1 MNTKQKAALL
11 LIGVVGTVL
20 LWPDGEAPDTT
31 DPAEKQQARQD
42 PSQASPQR
50 DDIRFRPQDNHLRG
64 PEQQYGSADRYPLP
78 DAAYPAFRQSAPDFP
93 GQRADRPPA
102 YRPLRPQQDPMERFT
117 FRPLSDRE
125 RQRLEAERPD
135 TYFGG
140 QDLAGPSSRHDYG
153 RQAGPEQHWY
163 QQPYAYPEWQ
173 RDPGY
178 GYGPATSPSW
188 GAGGRGGDF
197 RNDRRSDERTDE
209 RWSAPDEP
217 QWGSQP
223 YDWAPPAQRMYPSLN
238 GDPGRRF
245 TAY

>member
-1 MNTKQKAALL
+1 VNTKQKAALL
-11 LIGVVGTVL
+11 LIGIVGTVL

-42 PSQASPQR
+42 PSQVSPQR
-50 DDIRFRPQDNHLRG
+50 DDVRFRPQDNQVRG
-64 PEQQYGSADRYPLP
+64 PEQQYGPADRYPLS
-78 DAAYPAFRQSAPDFP
+78 DSAYPSFRQSAPDFP

-117 FRPLSDRE
+117 FRPLSERE

-140 QDLAGPSSRHDYG
+140 QDLAGPSSPYDYS
-153 RQAGPEQHWY
+153 RQAGSEQPWY

-173 RDPGY
+173 RVPGY
-178 GYGPATSPSW
+178 GYGPGTSPSW
-188 GAGGRGGDF
+188 GAGGRGGDY
-197 RNDRRSDERTDE
+197 RNDRRTDERTDE

-238 GDPGRRF
+238 GDPGRRL